1 MIVKLDNIHK
11 YYQIGNTKLHVL
23 KGISLKIHRGESLAI
38 EGPSGA
44 GKSTLL
50 HLIGGLDKPSEGQV
64 YLEGEDIY
72 SFTDSRIS
80 QLRNE
85 KVGFVFQFYYLIPEL
100 TILENVALPLLIR
113 GERHKEAVNS
123 AKGVLDFLK
132 LRERVSHYPNQVSG
146 GEQQRVAIA
155 RAIVTNPKL
164 LLCDEPTGNLDSQM
178 GQEVLKLLQNVNRER
193 ETTVI
198 IVTHDK
204 DVASWMRRRIYIKD
218 GVFINN
224 GVK

>member
-1 MIVKLDNIHK
+1 MIVKLNNIHK
-11 YYQIGNTKLHVL
+11 YYRIGNTNLHVL
-23 KGISLKIHRGESLAI
+23 KGISLEINRGEALAI

-50 HLIGGLDKPSEGQV
+50 HLIGGLDKPSEGEV
-64 YLEGEDIY
+64 YLEDEDIY

-113 GERHKEAVNS
+113 GEHRKKALNL
-123 AKGVLDFLK
+123 AGGVLDSLK
-132 LRERVSHYPNQVSG
+132 LKERVLHYPNQVSG

-178 GQEVLKLLQNVNRER
+178 GQEVLKLLQNINEER
-193 ETTVI
+193 ATTVI

-204 DVASWMRRRIYIKD
+204 DVASWMQRRIYIKD

-224 GVK
+224 DVK

>member
-11 YYQIGNTKLHVL
+11 YYRIGNTRLHVL
-23 KGISLKIHRGESLAI
+23 KGISLEIARGESLAI

-50 HLIGGLDKPSEGQV
+50 HLIGGLDRPSEGKV

-72 SFTDSRIS
+72 DFADSRIS

-113 GERHKEAVNS
+113 GEYRKKALNQAKE
-123 AKGVLDFLK
+123 VLDFLK

-146 GEQQRVAIA
+146 GEQQRAAIA
-155 RAIVTNPKL
+155 RAIITNPML

-178 GQEVLKLLQNVNRER
+178 GQEVLKLLQNINRER
-193 ETTVI
+193 AAIVI

-204 DVASWMRRRIYIKD
+204 DVASWMKRRIYIKD
-218 GVFINN
+218 GVFMNEN
-224 GVK
+224 VK